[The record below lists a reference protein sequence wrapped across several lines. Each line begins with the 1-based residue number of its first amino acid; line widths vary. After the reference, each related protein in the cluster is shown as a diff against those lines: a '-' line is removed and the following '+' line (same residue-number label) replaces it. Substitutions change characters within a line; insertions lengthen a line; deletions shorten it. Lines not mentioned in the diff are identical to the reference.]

1 MSLKMFPLEAP
12 TGVDYN
18 TVRIMTVSPFRDK
31 VKQYTPYILAD
42 AINSVALVW
51 LATWERWELLAKG
64 IR

>member
-1 MSLKMFPLEAP
+1 MSLKMFPLDA
-12 TGVDYN
+12 VDYDE
-18 TVRIMTVSPFRDK
+18 VRIMEVSPFK
-31 VKQYTPYILAD
+31 ENVIQYSPYILAD